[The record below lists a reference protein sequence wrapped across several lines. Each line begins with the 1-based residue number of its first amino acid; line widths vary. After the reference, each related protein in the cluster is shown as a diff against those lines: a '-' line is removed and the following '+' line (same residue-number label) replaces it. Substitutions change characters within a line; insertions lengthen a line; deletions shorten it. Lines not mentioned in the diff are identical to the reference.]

1 MAPIHRPTFTFRFCV
16 TSFPKLGSSKPTWIH
31 CSNRASFRGFDPFTG
46 RKGASGQSKMVK
58 TAAFRSDS
66 SDVVGGDDEGIR
78 AFEQGAFISS
88 SSSSN
93 YSESMADGLESTL
106 NRLVRDLAPI
116 VS

>member
-1 MAPIHRPTFTFRFCV
+1 MAPIHRPTFRFRFCV
-16 TSFPKLGSSKPTWIH
+16 TSLPKLGSSKPTWVH
-31 CSNRASFRGFDPFTG
+31 CSNRASFGGFDPFTG
-46 RKGASGQSKMVK
+46 RKGASGQSKMVMA
-58 TAAFRSDS
+58 AAFRSDS

-88 SSSSN
+88 SSN